1 MNNNET
7 SSLLPKEPMLAS
19 KKPFVQLIF
28 LLLFVVG
35 GMLIFS
41 SMGLVCATLLW
52 GSDITSNPTAAY
64 YRLLQVFNAIGAFL
78 FPALL
83 FSFSTT
89 RRWFHYAA
97 ADQLPISEKLYLYVF
112 LLSVF
117 LIPLVG
123 YIVFLNEQIHLPS
136 AMESIE
142 RWMQEQE
149 ESNNHIL
156 EVMLSASDIPTFLLN
171 LLICAVLPAICEEFF
186 FRGTLQ
192 TLFSKWTG
200 RQHLAI
206 WLSGFIFSAIHLQFS
221 GFFARWLLGAYL
233 GYLFWW
239 SGSLWLPVLAHFLHN
254 ALSVTA
260 QLLVAKGTIAGEEAV
275 TFSDQ
280 IPAVVASA
288 ILVIAFLALIRYE
301 SKKQQ
306 TADENQSTL

>member
-1 MNNNET
+1 MNNNEIP
-7 SSLLPKEPMLAS
+7 SLLPKEPLLAS

-28 LLLFVVG
+28 LLLFVIG

-41 SMGLVCATLLW
+41 AIGLVCATLLW

-64 YRLLQVFNAIGAFL
+64 YRLIQVFSAAGTFL
-78 FPALL
+78 VPALL

-89 RRWFHYAA
+89 RRWFSYST
-97 ADQLPISEKLYLYVF
+97 ADKVPSNGRMFLYV
-112 LLSVF
+112 LLLAFF

-123 YIVFLNEQIHLPS
+123 YVAYLNEQIRLPE
-136 AMESIE
+136 ALAPIE
-142 RWMQEQE
+142 EWMQAQE
-149 ESNNHIL
+149 ESTNHVL
-156 EVMLSASDIPTFLLN
+156 EVILSATDIPTFLLN
-171 LLICAVLPAICEEFF
+171 LLICAALPAICEEFF

-200 RQHLAI
+200 RPHLAI

-239 SGSLWLPVLAHFLHN
+239 SGSLWLPIFAHFLHN

-260 QLLVAKGTIAGEEAV
+260 QLLVTKGIIAGEEAV

-280 IPAVVASA
+280 LPAVVASA
-288 ILVIAFLALIRYE
+288 VLVAAFLWLVRFSGDRGQGSGVSE
-301 SKKQQ
+301 Q
-306 TADENQSTL
+306 

>member
-1 MNNNET
+1 MNNNDT
-7 SSLLPKEPMLAS
+7 PPLLPKEPLLAS

-28 LLLFVVG
+28 LLLFVIG

-41 SMGLVCATLLW
+41 AIGLFCATLLW
-52 GSDITSNPTAAY
+52 GADIVSNPTAAY
-64 YRLLQVFNAIGAFL
+64 YRLIQVFSAVGSFL
-78 FPALL
+78 VPALL
-83 FSFSTT
+83 FSFSAT
-89 RRWFHYAA
+89 RRWFGYSA
-97 ADQLPISEKLYLYVF
+97 ADKVPSNGRMFLYV
-112 LLSVF
+112 LLLAFF

-123 YIVFLNEQIHLPS
+123 YVAYLNKQLRLPEALTPVEQ
-136 AMESIE
+136 
-142 RWMQEQE
+142 WMQQLE
-149 ESNNHIL
+149 EGNNHVL
-156 EVMLSASDIPTFLLN
+156 EVILSATDIPTFLLN
-171 LLICAVLPAICEEFF
+171 LLICAALPAICEEFL

-192 TLFSKWTG
+192 TFFARWTG

-239 SGSLWLPVLAHFLHN
+239 SGSLWLPIFAHFLHN

-260 QLLVAKGTIAGEEAV
+260 QLLVARGVIAGEEAV

-288 ILVIAFLALIRYE
+288 VLVAAFLWLVRFSGDRGQVSGDKE
-301 SKKQQ
+301 
-306 TADENQSTL
+306 